1 MLIVKTMHIVFMV
14 TWFAGLFYLPRLF
27 VYHATATDPISI
39 DRFKLMERRLLRG
52 IMIPSMVATI
62 TFGTWLWL
70 GFGISGGWL
79 YAKLVLVAI
88 LVVYQFWLERT
99 VRMFALDRNT
109 RSDRFYRWIN
119 EIPALP
125 ILVAVVYLVVAKPF

>member
-1 MLIVKTMHIVFMV
+1 
-14 TWFAGLFYLPRLF
+14 
-27 VYHATATDPISI
+27 
-39 DRFKLMERRLLRG
+39 
-52 IMIPSMVATI
+52 MIPSMVATI

-88 LVVYQFWLERT
+88 LAVYQFWLERT

-125 ILVAVVYLVVAKPF
+125 ILVAAVYLVVAKPF